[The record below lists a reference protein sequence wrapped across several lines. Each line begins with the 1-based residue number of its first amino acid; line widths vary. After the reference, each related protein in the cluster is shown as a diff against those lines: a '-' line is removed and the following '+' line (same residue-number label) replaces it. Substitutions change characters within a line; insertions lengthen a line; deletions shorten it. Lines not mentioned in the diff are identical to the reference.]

1 MNLTASLWLSYPYA
15 GWCFEDAQRTPHSL
29 LDTTTAIS
37 PSAPLVLL
45 NLCTAGVA
53 VENSTQYKTV
63 LDALRARKDR
73 FAFEDVEIALRPS
86 VMAFITMNPGY
97 PGRAGASTQIHAL

>member
-1 MNLTASLWLSYPYA
+1 MQVGALKMPNTHLIVCLTQQQHYY
-15 GWCFEDAQRTPHSL
+15 
-29 LDTTTAIS
+29 AIS
-37 PSAPLVLL
+37 PSAPLALL

-97 PGRAGASTQIHAL
+97 PGRAGASTQTHAL